1 MQESL
6 YRVVN
11 KHMLGIFTELSI
23 PIPMSHPIEGKL
35 AALEWM
41 TLRGMQAECEV
52 ISEDC
57 FRVMNGGLPKV
68 DKSA

>member
-1 MQESL
+1 MTESL

-11 KHMLGIFTELSI
+11 KHMLTIFDECHI
-23 PIPMSHPIEGKL
+23 PIPMSHPIEGKK

-41 TLRGMQAECEV
+41 TLRGMQAECKV
-52 ISEDC
+52 IPEC
-57 FRVMNGGLPKV
+57 RFIAMNGGLPKG

>member
-11 KHMLGIFTELSI
+11 KCMLRIFEELSI
-23 PIPMSHPIEGKL
+23 PIPMSHPIEGKK

-41 TLRGMQAECEV
+41 TLRGMQAECQV
-52 ISEDC
+52 ISEDR
-57 FRVMNGGLPKV
+57 FRAMNGGLPKEAG
-68 DKSA
+68 K